1 MDTPIDPSNDL
12 EKVALV
18 MRQTGYTEEVAK
30 QKLLDYNNDITK
42 VIKDYLGITE
52 KKAPP
57 MKSLN
62 QEIYYQLRSK
72 LNDSIKTYN
81 LQQEEKL
88 KEELHTAKQQS
99 QNFHS

>member
-1 MDTPIDPSNDL
+1 MDLHIDQ

-18 MRQTGYTEEVAK
+18 IRQTGYTEEVARE
-30 QKLLDYNNDITK
+30 KLLEYNNDPMR
-42 VIKDYLGITE
+42 VIKGYLGIVE

-57 MKSLN
+57 LKSLN
-62 QEIYYQLRSK
+62 QEIYSQLRGK

-88 KEELHTAKQQS
+88 KEELNQK
-99 QNFHS
+99 

>member
-1 MDTPIDPSNDL
+1 MEPQ

-18 MRQTGYTEEVAK
+18 IRQTGYTEEVARE
-30 QKLLDYNNDITK
+30 KLLEYNDDPMR
-42 VIKDYLGITE
+42 VIKGYLGITE

-57 MKSLN
+57 LKSLN
-62 QEIYYQLRSK
+62 QEIYSQLRGK

-88 KEELHTAKQQS
+88 KEELNQK
-99 QNFHS
+99 

>member
-1 MDTPIDPSNDL
+1 MEPQ
-12 EKVALV
+12 EKIGLV

-30 QKLLDYNNDITK
+30 EKLLEYNNDPMR
-42 VIKDYLGITE
+42 VIKGYLGIGE

-57 MKSLN
+57 LKSLN
-62 QEIYYQLRSK
+62 QEIYSQLRSK

-88 KEELHTAKQQS
+88 KEDLNQK
-99 QNFHS
+99 